1 MSHGIR
7 QKRRME
13 TNWFTFQARLQR
25 VVDGDTVDLVVD
37 LGFRTRKRVR
47 VRIKGI
53 DTAEIYGVPEESEEY
68 RRGQTHA
75 EFARDWFAAN
85 ASEEE
90 WPFILSTEKDH
101 GKYGRWPGRIV
112 SKQTGNVY
120 HEDVVDRFPE
130 VAS

>member
-1 MSHGIR
+1 
-7 QKRRME
+7 ME

-47 VRIKGI
+47 VRINGI
-53 DTAEIYGVPEESEEY
+53 DTAEVYGVPEGSEESQ
-68 RRGQTHA
+68 RGQTHA
-75 EFARDWFAAN
+75 EFARSWFAAN
-85 ASEEE
+85 AGEEE

-120 HEDVVDRFPE
+120 NEDVVDRFPE